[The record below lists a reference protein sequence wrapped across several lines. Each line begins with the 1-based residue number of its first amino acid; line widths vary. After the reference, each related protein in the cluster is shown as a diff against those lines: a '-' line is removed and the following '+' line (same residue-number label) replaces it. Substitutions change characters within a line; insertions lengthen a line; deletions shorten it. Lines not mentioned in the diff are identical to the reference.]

1 MKDTKKCPKCNYG
14 ITKIDGCDVMFC
26 TNCKTS
32 FNWQTLKILTKN
44 LHNPHYIEYLRQNPN
59 ATRDRINLNL
69 QCVINPEITD
79 FDTNRF
85 ISIEKF
91 CRKIRIFN
99 EFESI
104 ASTGINIIQ
113 FILHVGWIIENIDR
127 ILTDINNNIENKII
141 SHILDNIEIENRRIE
156 AMPAIFLYFINWI
169 LKFIRFLIP

>member
-59 ATRDRINLNL
+59 ANRDRINLNL
-69 QCVINPEITD
+69 HCVINPEITD

-99 EFESI
+99 EYESI

-141 SHILDNIEIENRRIE
+141 SHILDNIEIEKVIKKETFNV
-156 AMPAIFLYFINWI
+156 
-169 LKFIRFLIP
+169 RFFK